1 MGKSSNGGAMAK
13 KDRCIIG
20 HDDENVAATA
30 YPVCQVI
37 LQMAGMLSFPRDI
50 KQQLGQ
56 QPVPASLPC

>member
-1 MGKSSNGGAMAK
+1 MAK